1 MLLAGLRGVLS
12 PNFTIVGAVTDGR
25 ALLEAAQAQQPDLII
40 ADISM
45 PEIDGI
51 EATRRLRRL
60 VPAARVLI
68 LSIHTDPSWVHA
80 AFDAGACGYLTK
92 TSAFVEIETA
102 VREVLKGNF
111 YISAAVTYTFLG
123 KSRQETGGRSG
134 TAFPTVSETLTQ
146 REAEIV
152 RLVGKGLGNK
162 EIAQELGLSVPTV
175 RSHLTRLYEK
185 IGVMSRVELA
195 LYAAHSG
202 EA

>member
-1 MLLAGLRGVLS
+1 MFLEGLRTILS
-12 PNFTIVGAVTDGR
+12 PDFEIVGAVTDGR
-25 ALLEAAQAQQPDLII
+25 ALLETAEAQQPDLII

-60 VPAARVLI
+60 VPSARVLI
-68 LSIHTDPSWVHA
+68 LSIHTEPYWVHA
-80 AFDAGACGYLTK
+80 AFDAGARGYLTK
-92 TSAFVEIETA
+92 TSAFVEVEAA

-111 YISAAVTYTFLG
+111 YISPAVTCTFLG

-134 TAFPTVSETLTQ
+134 AALPTVSETLTQ

-152 RLVGKGLGNK
+152 RLVGKGLGNR

-175 RSHLTRLYEK
+175 RSHLTKLYGK
-185 IGVMSRVELA
+185 IGVVSRVELA
-195 LYAAHSG
+195 LYASHS
-202 EA
+202 EET